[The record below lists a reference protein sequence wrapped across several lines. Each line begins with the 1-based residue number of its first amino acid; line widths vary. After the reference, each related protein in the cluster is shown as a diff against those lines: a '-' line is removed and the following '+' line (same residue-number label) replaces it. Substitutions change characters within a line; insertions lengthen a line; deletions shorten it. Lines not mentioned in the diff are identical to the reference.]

1 MIQRADRFY
10 KKFFNGVNFL
20 LMAAMCAVAMFLIA
34 SSTFAAKKVLDEN
47 LDTNTLKLMA
57 QHGQLIHLAYDGEDL
72 TYRTVIMLVD
82 APLDVVW
89 SVITDIE
96 NYGKFIPEMLAP
108 KIVSKKNDEVIAEH
122 TVQVKIILG
131 VSASEKYTTRYVFKK
146 PRVYMNDPK
155 KPKIEPGY
163 WEVKPVDGGSKTLL
177 LYTDHAPNLAE
188 MGTMVKTVVRV
199 KPELGLALQ
208 VSPVSILVKAMKN
221 RSEELAKK
229 K

>member
-1 MIQRADRFY
+1 MILRANRLCV
-10 KKFFNGVNFL
+10 KSFNGVNFY
-20 LMAAMCAVAMFLIA
+20 LMAAICVIA
-34 SSTFAAKKVLDEN
+34 LVLPASPTFAAKKVLDEN

-89 SVITDIE
+89 NVITDIE
-96 NYGKFIPEMLAP
+96 NYGEFIPEMLAP
-108 KIVSKKNDEVIAEH
+108 KIISKKNDEVIAEH
-122 TVQVKIILG
+122 IVQVKIILG

-146 PRVYMNDPK
+146 PRVYMSDPK
-155 KPKIEPGY
+155 KPKVEPGY

-177 LYTDHAPNLAE
+177 LYTDPAPNLAE

-208 VSPVSILVKAMKN
+208 VSPVSILVKAIKT
-221 RSEELAKK
+221 RSEALAKK